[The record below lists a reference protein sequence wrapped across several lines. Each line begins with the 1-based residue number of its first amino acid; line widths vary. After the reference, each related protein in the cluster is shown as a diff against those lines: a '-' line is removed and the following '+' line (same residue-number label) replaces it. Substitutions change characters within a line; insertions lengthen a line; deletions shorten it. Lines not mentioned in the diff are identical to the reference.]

1 MSLFFENCGQF
12 ERKSYCVI
20 LANTVLS
27 VAVMLL
33 LRSENDKIVTL
44 QGHGGCGPR
53 SEQRRYRLIKH
64 FRGIKISK

>member
-1 MSLFFENCGQF
+1 MSLFFFFNCGQF

-44 QGHGGCGPR
+44 QGHGGCGP
-53 SEQRRYRLIKH
+53 K
-64 FRGIKISK
+64 

>member
-1 MSLFFENCGQF
+1 MTHALVHVLVFFFNCGQF

-44 QGHGGCGPR
+44 QGHGGCGP
-53 SEQRRYRLIKH
+53 K
-64 FRGIKISK
+64 